1 MPSENKTI
9 KKAYKDGVITKGQY
23 DKLGDAL
30 LLGIMKK
37 KKGGGTKKG
46 EVRKTARRAYEPKRG
61 SSKGRV
67 KGTKEVRHKLGKEAH
82 KKGRPKGG
90 SKVEVEK

>member
-30 LLGIMKK
+30 LLGIIKK

-67 KGTKEVRHKLGKEAH
+67 KGAKEVRHKLGKEAH